1 MGAISP
7 DQQLAVD
14 ELTVMKTF
22 FKYSRYPYLT
32 GLFVGLIVFL
42 CTWGLRTFG
51 VLESMELAA
60 YDAFLRFRQAASDQD
75 SRIILISVSEKDIQ
89 NQGRWPLP
97 DATLARVLSILSA
110 CKPRAIGV
118 DIYRDVPVPPGH
130 EDLEAVL
137 SKNRNIIAIMKFRG
151 GRKGNIPA
159 PAVLKGTEQVGFADM
174 IVDPGGI
181 VRRGIL
187 FLDDGKDAFFSL
199 ALRLA
204 LLYLSSEN
212 IAPRSDPAHPEYLRL
227 GPTTIQPFEANDGG
241 YVSADAGGYQFLLDF
256 QGLSKSFES
265 YSLTDVLENRLD
277 SEAIKGNI
285 VLIGVTAE
293 SVKDFFYTPFSRGHT
308 ADQRISGTALHAHI
322 VSQLLRFGSGS
333 STPLATPKE
342 WTELLWILFWSLTG
356 GAVSVRIRSAWR
368 FILMASIGL
377 MVLCLVG
384 YGLFLRGWWIP
395 LIPPAL
401 TYLVSAAI
409 VTAYMLNQEKRQ
421 RSLLMQLFSKHVS
434 SAVANTIWK
443 QRDQFLD
450 GGRPRSQKLIA
461 SVLFTDLVGFT
472 SVSENLDPQTLLQWL
487 NELFESMSGLIDEQ
501 GGVINKYIGDA
512 ILAVFGV
519 PVARKT
525 ESEISRDAVKAVK
538 CALSMEQKIIQLN
551 KVWQLKSMPTIGM
564 RIGIYTGP
572 LVAGSLGSAQRLEYT
587 VIGDTVNTASRLES
601 YDKEGF
607 KPDVINNPCRIL
619 IGETT
624 QQYLDNQ
631 FVTQQVGM
639 VSLKGK
645 DQKINVYGVTGEK
658 DQNPEE

>member
-1 MGAISP
+1 MNYMI
-7 DQQLAVD
+7 
-14 ELTVMKTF
+14 
-22 FKYSRYPYLT
+22 KYSRYPHLA
-32 GLFVGLIVFL
+32 GLLVSIIVFL
-42 CTWGLRTFG
+42 CIFGLRAFG
-51 VLESMELAA
+51 VLESMELAT
-60 YDAFLRFRQAASDQD
+60 YDALLRFRQAASDQD

-89 NQGRWPLP
+89 HQGRWPLP
-97 DATLARVLSILSA
+97 DATLARVLNILSA
-110 CKPRAIGV
+110 CNPRAIGV

-151 GRKGNIPA
+151 GRKGNISA

-187 FLDDGKDAFFSL
+187 FLDDGKDVFFSL

-212 IAPRSDPAHPEYLRL
+212 IAPQSDHTNPEYLRL

-256 QGLSKSFES
+256 KGLPKGFKS
-265 YSLTDVLENRLD
+265 YSLTEALEKKID
-277 SEAIKGNI
+277 PETIKGRI
-285 VLIGVTAE
+285 VIVGVTAE

-308 ADQRISGTALHAHI
+308 ASQQISGTALHAHI
-322 VSQLLRFGSGS
+322 VSQLLRFGFGS
-333 STPLATPKE
+333 SSPQSTPNE
-342 WTELLWILFWSLTG
+342 WVELLWILFWSLAG
-356 GAVSVRIRSAWR
+356 GSVSVRIRSAWR
-368 FILMASIGL
+368 FILIASAGL
-377 MVLCLVG
+377 LVLGLVG
-384 YGLFLRGWWIP
+384 YVMFLRGWWIP
-395 LIPPAL
+395 LIPSAL
-401 TYLVSAAI
+401 TWLVSAAI
-409 VTAYMLNQEKRQ
+409 VTAYMLNLEKRQ
-421 RSLLMQLFSKHVS
+421 RSVLMQLFSKHVS
-434 SAVANTIWK
+434 SAVADTIWE
-443 QRDQFLD
+443 QRDQFID

-472 SVSENLDPQTLLQWL
+472 SVSENLDPQTLLGWL
-487 NELFESMSGLIDEQ
+487 NEYFESMAQQIEEQ

-512 ILAVFGV
+512 IMAVFGV
-519 PVARKT
+519 PVARK
-525 ESEISRDAVKAVK
+525 SDFEISLDAIKAVK
-538 CALSMEQKIIQLN
+538 CSLSMQQKIIQLN
-551 KVWQLKSMPTIGM
+551 KDWQSKNMPTIGM

-601 YDKEGF
+601 YDKGGF
-607 KPDVINNPCRIL
+607 NPDVIKNPCRIL

-639 VSLKGK
+639 LSLKGK
-645 DQKINVYGVTGEK
+645 DQKINVYRVTGEI
-658 DQNPEE
+658 DESPEV

>member
-1 MGAISP
+1 
-7 DQQLAVD
+7 
-14 ELTVMKTF
+14 MKTF

-42 CTWGLRTFG
+42 CAWGLRTFG
-51 VLESMELAA
+51 ALESMELAA
-60 YDAFLRFRQAASDQD
+60 YDAFLRFRQAAYDQD

-89 NQGRWPLP
+89 NQGRWPLS
-97 DATLARVLSILSA
+97 DATLARVLSILLASN
-110 CKPRAIGV
+110 PRAIGV

-187 FLDDGKDAFFSL
+187 FLDDGKDVFFSF

-212 IAPRSDPAHPEYLRL
+212 IAPQSDPAHPEYLRL
-227 GPTTIQPFEANDGG
+227 GPTTIEPFEANDGG
-241 YVSADAGGYQFLLDF
+241 YVGADAGGYQFLLDF
-256 QGLSKSFES
+256 KGLSKGFKS
-265 YSLTDVLENRLD
+265 YSLTDVLEKKID
-277 SEAIKGNI
+277 PETIKGRI
-285 VLIGVTAE
+285 VIVGVTAE

-322 VSQLLRFGSGS
+322 ISQLLRFGSGS
-333 STPLATPKE
+333 SSPLATPKE
-342 WTELLWILFWSLTG
+342 WAELLWILFWSLTG
-356 GAVSVRIRSAWR
+356 GSVSVRVRSAWR
-368 FILMASIGL
+368 FILIVSAGL
-377 MVLCLVG
+377 LVLGLAG
-384 YGLFLRGWWIP
+384 YIMFWRGWWIP

-401 TYLVSAAI
+401 TWLVSAAI
-409 VTAYMLNQEKRQ
+409 VTAYMLNLEKRQ

-434 SAVANTIWK
+434 SAVADTIWE

-450 GGRPRSQKLIA
+450 GGRPRSQNLIA

-472 SVSENLDPQTLLQWL
+472 SVSEHLDPQSLLDWL
-487 NELFESMSGLIDEQ
+487 NELFESMARQVDEQ
-501 GGVINKYIGDA
+501 GGVILQYIGDA

-519 PVARKT
+519 PVARNT

-538 CALSMEQKIIQLN
+538 CALSMEQTIIHLN
-551 KVWQLKSMPTIGM
+551 QAWQLKSMPTIGM
-564 RIGIYTGP
+564 RMGIFTGP
-572 LVAGSLGSAQRLEYT
+572 LVAGSLGSAQRLAYT
-587 VIGDTVNTASRLES
+587 IIGDTVNTASRLES

-607 KPDVINNPCRIL
+607 KPDVIYNPCRIL

-624 QQYLDNQ
+624 QRYLNDQ
-631 FVTQQVGM
+631 FITQQVGR

-645 DQKINVYGVTGEK
+645 DQEINVYRVTGEK
-658 DQNPEE
+658 TKILESK

>member
-1 MGAISP
+1 MNYMI
-7 DQQLAVD
+7 
-14 ELTVMKTF
+14 
-22 FKYSRYPYLT
+22 KYSRYPYLT

-75 SRIILISVSEKDIQ
+75 SRIILISVTEKDIQ

-97 DATLARVLSILSA
+97 DATLARVLSILLA
-110 CKPRAIGV
+110 CNPRAIGV

-187 FLDDGKDAFFSL
+187 FLDDGKDVFFSF

-212 IAPRSDPAHPEYLRL
+212 IAPQSDHTNPEYLRL
-227 GPTTIQPFEANDGG
+227 GPTTIRPFEVNDGG

-256 QGLSKSFES
+256 KGLPKGFKS
-265 YSLTDVLENRLD
+265 YSLTDILETKID
-277 SEAIKGNI
+277 PETIKGRI
-285 VLIGVTAE
+285 VIVGVTAE

-308 ADQRISGTALHAHI
+308 AAQRTSGTALHAHI
-322 VSQLLRFGSGS
+322 VSQLLRFGLGS
-333 STPLATPKE
+333 SSPLFTPNE
-342 WTELLWILFWSLTG
+342 WAELLWILLWSLSG
-356 GAVSVRIRSAWR
+356 GSVSVRIRSAWR
-368 FILMASIGL
+368 FILIAFAGL
-377 MVLCLVG
+377 LVLGLVG
-384 YGLFLRGWWIP
+384 YVMFLRGWWIP
-395 LIPPAL
+395 LIPSAL
-401 TYLVSAAI
+401 TWLVSAAI
-409 VTAYMLNQEKRQ
+409 VTAYMLNLEKRQ

-434 SAVANTIWK
+434 SAVANTIWE
-443 QRDQFLD
+443 QRDQFID

-472 SVSENLDPQTLLQWL
+472 SVSENLDPQSLLEWL
-487 NELFESMSGLIDEQ
+487 NEFIESMARQIDEQ
-501 GGVINKYIGDA
+501 GGVILQYIGDA

-525 ESEISRDAVKAVK
+525 ESEISRDAVQAVK
-538 CALSMEQKIIQLN
+538 CALAMEQKIIKLN
-551 KVWQLKSMPTIGM
+551 KAWQSKNMPTIGM

-572 LVAGSLGSAQRLEYT
+572 LVAGSLGSAQRLEYS

-601 YDKEGF
+601 YDKESF
-607 KPDVINNPCRIL
+607 KPDVFNNPCRIF

-624 QQYLDNQ
+624 QQYLDKQ

-645 DQKINVYGVTGEK
+645 DQKINVYRVTGEN
-658 DQNPEE
+658 DESPDV

>member
-1 MGAISP
+1 MNYMI
-7 DQQLAVD
+7 
-14 ELTVMKTF
+14 
-22 FKYSRYPYLT
+22 KYSRYPYLT

-42 CTWGLRTFG
+42 CIWGLRTFG
-51 VLESMELAA
+51 VFESMELSA

-187 FLDDGKDAFFSL
+187 FLDDGESVFSSL

-212 IAPRSDPAHPEYLRL
+212 IAPQSDPTHPEYLRL
-227 GPTTIQPFEANDGG
+227 GQTSIRPFEANDGG
-241 YVSADAGGYQFLLDF
+241 YVGADAGGYQFLLDF
-256 QGLSKSFES
+256 KGLPKGFKS
-265 YSLTDVLENRLD
+265 YSLTDILETKID
-277 SEAIKGNI
+277 PEIIKGKI
-285 VLIGVTAE
+285 VIIGVTAE

-308 ADQRISGTALHAHI
+308 ASQRISGTALHAHI
-322 VSQLLRFGSGS
+322 VSQLLRFGFHS
-333 STPLATPKE
+333 SSPLSTLNE
-342 WTELLWILFWSLTG
+342 WAELLWILFWSLAG
-356 GAVSVRIRSAWR
+356 GSVSVRVRSAWR
-368 FILMASIGL
+368 FILIASAGL
-377 MVLCLVG
+377 LVLGLVD
-384 YGLFLRGWWIP
+384 YVLFLRGWWIP
-395 LIPPAL
+395 LVPSAL
-401 TYLVSAAI
+401 TWLVSAAI
-409 VTAYMLNQEKRQ
+409 VTAYMLNLEKRQ

-434 SAVANTIWK
+434 SAVANTIWER
-443 QRDQFLD
+443 RDQFID

-472 SVSENLDPQTLLQWL
+472 SVSENLDPQSLLEWL
-487 NELFESMSGLIDEQ
+487 NELLESMSRQIDEQ
-501 GGVINKYIGDA
+501 GGVILQYIGDA

-525 ESEISRDAVKAVK
+525 ESEISRDAVKAVR

-551 KVWQLKSMPTIGM
+551 RAWQLKSMPTIGM

-607 KPDVINNPCRIL
+607 EPDAINNPCRIF

-631 FVTQQVGM
+631 FETQQVGM

-645 DQKINVYGVTGEK
+645 DKKINVYRVIGEK
-658 DQNPEE
+658 DESPEM

>member
-1 MGAISP
+1 LGAISP

-14 ELTVMKTF
+14 EWTVMKII

-42 CTWGLRTFG
+42 CIWGLRTFG

-75 SRIILISVSEKDIQ
+75 SRIILISVNEKDIQ
-89 NQGRWPLP
+89 NQGRWPLS
-97 DATLARVLSILSA
+97 DAALARVLRILSA
-110 CKPRAIGV
+110 CNPRAIGV

-130 EDLEAVL
+130 EDLKAVL
-137 SKNRNIIAIMKFRG
+137 KKNRNIIAIMKFRG
-151 GRKGNIPA
+151 GRQGNIPA

-204 LLYLSSEN
+204 LLYFSSEN

-227 GPTTIQPFEANDGG
+227 GPTTIRPFEANDGG

-256 QGLSKSFES
+256 MGIPKGFKS
-265 YSLTDVLENRLD
+265 YSLTEVLETKIDPEDL
-277 SEAIKGNI
+277 KGKI
-285 VLIGVTAE
+285 VIVGVTAE
-293 SVKDFFYTPFSRGHT
+293 SVKDFFYTPFSQGHT
-308 ADQRISGTALHAHI
+308 ADQRISGTALHGHI

-333 STPLATPKE
+333 SSPLATPRE

-356 GAVSVRIRSAWR
+356 GAVSVRIRSAWL
-368 FILMASIGL
+368 FILMAFIGL

-384 YGLFLRGWWIP
+384 YVLFLRGWWIP

-409 VTAYMLNQEKRQ
+409 VTAYMLNLEKRQ

-434 SAVANTIWK
+434 SAVADTIWE

-472 SVSENLDPQTLLQWL
+472 SVSENLDPQSLLEWL
-487 NELFESMSGLIDEQ
+487 NELFESMARQIDEQ

-551 KVWQLKSMPTIGM
+551 KAWHSKNMPTIGM
-564 RIGIYTGP
+564 RIGI
-572 LVAGSLGSAQRLEYT
+572 
-587 VIGDTVNTASRLES
+587 
-601 YDKEGF
+601 
-607 KPDVINNPCRIL
+607 
-619 IGETT
+619 
-624 QQYLDNQ
+624 
-631 FVTQQVGM
+631 
-639 VSLKGK
+639 
-645 DQKINVYGVTGEK
+645 
-658 DQNPEE
+658 

>member
-1 MGAISP
+1 MNYMI
-7 DQQLAVD
+7 
-14 ELTVMKTF
+14 
-22 FKYSRYPYLT
+22 KYSRHPHLA
-32 GLFVGLIVFL
+32 GLLVSIIVFL
-42 CTWGLRTFG
+42 CIFGLRAFG

-75 SRIILISVSEKDIQ
+75 SRITLISVSEKDIQ
-89 NQGRWPLP
+89 NQGRWPLS
-97 DATLARVLSILSA
+97 DATLARMLSILSE
-110 CKPRAIGV
+110 CNPRAIGV

-187 FLDDGKDAFFSL
+187 FLDDGKDVFFSL

-212 IAPRSDPAHPEYLRL
+212 IAPQSDPTHPEYLRL
-227 GPTTIQPFEANDGG
+227 GQTSIRPFEANDGG
-241 YVSADAGGYQFLLDF
+241 YVGADAGGYQFFLDF
-256 QGLSKSFES
+256 KGLPKGFKS
-265 YSLTDVLENRLD
+265 YSLTDVLETKFD
-277 SEAIKGNI
+277 PETIKGRI
-285 VLIGVTAE
+285 VIVGVTAE

-308 ADQRISGTALHAHI
+308 AAQRISGAALHGHI
-322 VSQLLRFGSGS
+322 VSQLLRFGFGS
-333 STPLATPKE
+333 SSPLSTPNE
-342 WTELLWILFWSLTG
+342 WAELLWILFWSLTG
-356 GAVSVRIRSAWR
+356 GSVSVRIRSAWR
-368 FILMASIGL
+368 FILIASAGL
-377 MVLCLVG
+377 LVLGLVD
-384 YGLFLRGWWIP
+384 YVLFLRGWWIP
-395 LIPPAL
+395 LIPSAL
-401 TYLVSAAI
+401 TWLVSAAI
-409 VTAYMLNQEKRQ
+409 VTAYMLNLEKRQ
-421 RSLLMQLFSKHVS
+421 RSILMQLFSKHVS
-434 SAVANTIWK
+434 SAVANTIWE

-472 SVSENLDPQTLLQWL
+472 SVSENLDPQSLLEWL
-487 NELFESMSGLIDEQ
+487 NELFGSMSRQIDEQ

-525 ESEISRDAVKAVK
+525 KSEIGRDAVKAVK

-551 KVWQLKSMPTIGM
+551 KAWQSKDMPTIGM

-601 YDKEGF
+601 YDKGGF
-607 KPDVINNPCRIL
+607 KPDVFNNPCRIF

-631 FVTQQVGM
+631 FITQQVGM

-645 DQKINVYGVTGEK
+645 DQKINVYRVTGEN
-658 DQNPEE
+658 DESPEV